1 MTTTE
6 MMPPTAPPTEGPD
19 PKRYWSLAVIAVAQL
34 MIVLDAS
41 VVIVAL
47 PSAQRALHISVA
59 NRQWVI
65 GAYTL
70 AFGSLLL
77 LGGRIADYLGR
88 RRMFIIGLLGFGAAS
103 ALGGLA
109 QDQAMLFGAR
119 ALQGAFAAVMA
130 PAALSLLTVTFTEPH
145 ERARAFGVY
154 GGIAGGGAAIGLV
167 LGGTLTQ
174 LASWRWTL
182 LINAPIA
189 LLAAYG
195 ASRFI
200 RESRGQ
206 SKGGYD
212 LPGAVTV
219 TGALFLLVYGFT
231 VAGTHGWGAPFTLAL
246 LLGAAVLMSAF
257 AVIELRTSHPL
268 LPLRVLLDRNRGGS
282 FLASLLV
289 GAGMLGT
296 FLFLTY
302 FFQATLHYSALKT
315 GFAFLPF
322 SGGIIIGAGVAS
334 RLLPRMGP
342 RALMVGGLTLAAGGL
357 VWFTGLTVHSTYL
370 AHVLPPEILVSLG
383 MGMTFVPMSSTAL
396 IGVEPNDAG
405 VASALV
411 NTTQQ
416 VGGSLGTALLN
427 TVAATAATTYIAS
440 HVKSVANVQTAA
452 VHGYT
457 TAFTVSAA
465 LLAGAALVAAVLV
478 RASRDQV
485 ASPELGV
492 EALAQPEP
500 ALEESVA

>member
-1 MTTTE
+1 MSMTDTVPTITT
-6 MMPPTAPPTEGPD
+6 PVDAPD
-19 PKRYWSLAVIAVAQL
+19 PKRYWSLAVIALAQL

-59 NRQWVI
+59 NRQWVMSS
-65 GAYTL
+65 YTL

-88 RRMFIIGLLGFGAAS
+88 RRMFIVGLIGFGAAS

-109 QDQAMLFGAR
+109 QTPAMLFGAR

-130 PAALSLLTVTFTEPH
+130 PAALSLLTVTFTEAR

-154 GGIAGGGAAIGLV
+154 GAISGGGAAIGLV

-182 LINAPIA
+182 LINVPIA
-189 LLAAYG
+189 AVAAV
-195 ASRFI
+195 AARRVV
-200 RESRGQ
+200 RESRAE

-219 TGALFLLVYGFT
+219 TAGLFLLVYGFT
-231 VAGTHGWGAPFTLAL
+231 TAGTHGWAAPLTVAL
-246 LLGAAVLMSAF
+246 LVSAVVMLGLF
-257 AVIELRTSHPL
+257 ATIELRSQHPL
-268 LPLRVLLDRNRGGS
+268 LPLRVVLNRNRGGS

-289 GAGMLGT
+289 GSALLGT

-302 FFQATLHYSALKT
+302 YFQGTLHYSALKT

-322 SGGIIIGAGVAS
+322 SGGIIVGAGLAS
-334 RLLPRMGP
+334 RLLPRTGP
-342 RALMVGGLTLAAGGL
+342 RALMMTGLALAAGGL
-357 VWFTGLTVHSTYL
+357 VWFTRLGVDSTYL
-370 AHVLPPEILVSLG
+370 GLVLPAEIMVSLG
-383 MGMTFVPMSSTAL
+383 MGMAFVPMSSTAL
-396 IGVEPNDAG
+396 VGVDPQDAG

-427 TVAATAATTYIAS
+427 TLAAAATTTYLATHAQS
-440 HVKSVANVQTAA
+440 AVAVRAAA

-457 TAFTVSAA
+457 TAFTVSAV
-465 LLAGAALVAAVLV
+465 LLAAAAIVAGVLV
-478 RASRDQV
+478 QASRHHRQ
-485 ASPELGV
+485 AEATLIEFPEM
-492 EALAQPEP
+492 EP
-500 ALEESVA
+500 ALALESA